1 MQVQVLVVVAATCC
15 ITQLQGCASSRFQP
29 PHTRPDFPTSETFY
43 PTNARIWGQ
52 EGVVTIHYC
61 VDAEGR
67 LSGTPS
73 IKQSSG
79 SEELDTA
86 GLALAKAGDGH
97 FQPAFDKGTATPGC
111 NDLNARFELKEDPRF
126 PTLSHRHKLLSAQFR
141 PRFEALRKQAKQL
154 LPLREHI
161 DLLARV
167 PGDQEQL
174 ARLKDYADNAEV
186 VLKQLDALVSEF
198 IAKLDELGRS
208 EDVSETERTSFTKL
222 WQTSRGRLKQEREA
236 YLDLLSIM
244 GAVEELVTYLQNA
257 QPPLRGPAR
266 PIQPTPRQQA
276 EIDAMI
282 SRARATY
289 DTARVEVSALAT
301 AGQAGTEASAVTR
314 PEETGPSTKKPAGS
328 WIHLE
333 SILIADVPRPAASMP
348 EVVLPKETGSMAEI
362 PACHHSGAAAENFEG
377 GLTILGLQIDATG
390 AVSRAVVRRSSGSE
404 QFDAAAA
411 KCIAAVRFQPAM
423 QGGKP
428 VATVV
433 EYGWKWRVDWD
444 SGFSK
449 TCGDLKSPGAVSSAS
464 SPPDRDPRPVAI
476 VCTCFEESGKVRDPE
491 IIQSSGSDR
500 LDDGAIALARK
511 GASRNPP
518 RPPGHPGC
526 SSFAMK
532 FQLNDGSER

>member
-1 MQVQVLVVVAATCC
+1 MAGTCC
-15 ITQLQGCASSRFQP
+15 ITQLQGCATSRFQP
-29 PHTRPDFPTSETFY
+29 PHPRPDFPTSETFY

-79 SEELDTA
+79 SEELDAA

-97 FQPAFDKGTATPGC
+97 FQPAYDKGSATPGC
-111 NDLNARFELKEDPRF
+111 NDLNARFELREDPRF
-126 PTLSHRHKLLSAQFR
+126 PTLSHRQKLLSAQFR

-154 LPLREHI
+154 WPLREHI
-161 DLLARV
+161 DPLALV
-167 PGDQEQL
+167 PGDQEQV

-186 VLKQLDALVSEF
+186 VLKQLDALVSEY
-198 IAKLDELGRS
+198 IAKVDELGRS
-208 EDVSETERTSFTKL
+208 EDVSETERTAFTKL
-222 WQTSRGRLKQEREA
+222 WQTSRGRLKQEHEV
-236 YLDLLSIM
+236 YLDLLSSM
-244 GAVEELVTYLQNA
+244 GAAKELVTYLQNA
-257 QPPLRGPAR
+257 QPPLRGPAG

-282 SRARATY
+282 ARARATY
-289 DTARVEVSALAT
+289 DTARSEVSSLAT
-301 AGQAGTEASAVTR
+301 PGQAGNEASAVTR
-314 PEETGPSTKKPAGS
+314 PEETGPSIKKPAGS

-333 SILIADVPRPAASMP
+333 SILIADVPHAAASMP
-348 EVVLPKETGSMAEI
+348 EVVLPKEIGSMAEI
-362 PACHHSGAAAENFEG
+362 PACHHSAAAAGSFEG
-377 GLTILGLQIDATG
+377 GLTTLGLKIDAAG
-390 AVSRAVVRRSSGSE
+390 AVSTAVVRRSSGSE

-411 KCIAAVRFQPAM
+411 KCIAAVRFQPVT

-428 VATVV
+428 VAAVV

-444 SGFSK
+444 SGFRR
-449 TCGDLKSPGAVSSAS
+449 TCGDLKAPGAMSSAS
-464 SPPDRDPRPVAI
+464 SSQDRDSRPVAI
-476 VCTCFEESGKVRDPE
+476 VCTCFEESGKVRDPQ

-500 LDDGAIALARK
+500 LDDGAIALTKK
-511 GASRNPP
+511 GASRKPP

-532 FQLNDGSER
+532 FQLKDWSERPAGGSQ